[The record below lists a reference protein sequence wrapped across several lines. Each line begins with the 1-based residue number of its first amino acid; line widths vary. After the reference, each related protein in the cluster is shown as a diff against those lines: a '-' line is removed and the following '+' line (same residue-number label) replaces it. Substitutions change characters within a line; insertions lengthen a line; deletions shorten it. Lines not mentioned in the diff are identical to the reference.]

1 MRDDN
6 LFDDVAIPA
15 AVEETQVVAARAGLA
30 PVLETARA
38 IVVSDAASYE
48 TACKLSQECAK
59 RIKHVEAEFADARE
73 KTHAAWKAVTT
84 LIASLVDPMKKAR
97 ELIDGKTVK
106 WYREDKERKIIEE
119 MRRVEEERKRLEEE
133 RLRNAVALEEA
144 GRADIAEALF
154 AEPVAAPVVEIEK
167 PVVKCSAYREN
178 WQFEVLDFPAL
189 VKAVAEKR
197 TNIGFLMA
205 NESALRAQA
214 KSLKAACSIPG
225 VRVYDAGTMVNR

>member
-6 LFDDVAIPA
+6 LFDDVAIPET
-15 AVEETQVVAARAGLA
+15 VEETQVVAARAELA
-30 PVLETARA
+30 PILETAKG
-38 IVVSDAASYE
+38 IIVSDAASYE
-48 TACKLSQECAK
+48 IACKLSQECAK
-59 RIKHVEAEFADARE
+59 RIKHVESEFADARE

-97 ELIDGKTVK
+97 ELIDGKTGK
-106 WYREDKERKIIEE
+106 WFREDRERQRIAAEQK
-119 MRRVEEERKRLEEE
+119 RREEEKRLEEE
-133 RLRNAVALEEA
+133 RLKNAVALEAA

-154 AEPVAAPVVEIEK
+154 AEPVAAPVAEIEK
-167 PVVKCSAYREN
+167 TVVKGSAYREN
-178 WQFEVLDFPAL
+178 WQAEVVDFPAL
-189 VKAVAEKR
+189 VKAVAEGR
-197 TNIGFLMA
+197 ASIAFLMV